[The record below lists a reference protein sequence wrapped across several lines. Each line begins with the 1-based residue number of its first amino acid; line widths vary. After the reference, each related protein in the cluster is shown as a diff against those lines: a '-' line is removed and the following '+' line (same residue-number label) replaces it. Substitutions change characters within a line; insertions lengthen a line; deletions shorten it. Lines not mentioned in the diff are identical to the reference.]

1 MGSKFFLGANSRDGF
16 FSLYGEFCRDRG
28 DFMHIIK
35 GGPGT
40 GKSGF
45 MRKIAKAAESKGL
58 DVDYVLCSG
67 DPDSLDGIYIPAIR
81 TGWVDGTAP
90 HVLEPKKFGLDSDY
104 VNLGEFCTTP
114 LAEVNEDY
122 VNLIY
127 ELYRGKYNAA
137 YDCLKSASL
146 LRRRAIPSAF
156 SEEHIKL
163 FRWEIEDIFKQHSPA
178 VSSAAAVRKRF
189 YHAVCCK
196 GELYLNESVNSLC
209 KQIYAFRSEFDG
221 AHTALRMAAEEA
233 MRHDNEVI
241 LSYDPRDTEKLE
253 AVLIPE
259 LSLGFV
265 GNGWE
270 PGNETE
276 ITMDALLPKDKARE
290 LRSQLREI
298 HRLEDK
304 IMGLAYAFLGEAKQ
318 LHDELE
324 EVYKAA
330 MDFKALDE
338 YTEEYIKAH
347 V

>member
-16 FSLYGEFCRDRG
+16 FSLYGEFCRDKG

-45 MRKIAKAAESKGL
+45 MRKIASTAESKGL
-58 DVDYVLCSG
+58 DVEYVLCSG
-67 DPDSLDGIYIPAIR
+67 DPDSLDGIYIPAIK

-90 HVLEPKKFGLDSDY
+90 HVLEPKKFGIDSDY
-104 VNLGEFCTTP
+104 VNLGEFCNTP
-114 LAEVNEDY
+114 LVEIDKDY

-127 ELYRGKYNAA
+127 ELYREKYNAA

-146 LRRRAIPSAF
+146 LRRRAVPSAF
-156 SEEHIKL
+156 SEEHMKL

-196 GELYLNESVNSLC
+196 GELFLNESVNSLC

-221 AHTALRMAAEEA
+221 AYTALRMAAEEA
-233 MRHDNEVI
+233 MRHGSEVI

-290 LRSQLREI
+290 LRTQLREI
-298 HRLEDK
+298 RRIEDK
-304 IMGLAYAFLGEAKQ
+304 IMGLACAFLAEAKQ

-347 V
+347 I